1 MYSVC
6 AKNIFRNQPEC
17 EAEGHF
23 RGIFSDLTKVQNAN
37 IMEYFTSLVQFSL
50 EFSRMGLWLKGFLQ
64 DYPTA
69 VALSSPS
76 PCTYTNTN
84 LHCRQCEKHV
94 YVMYKCAC
102 THVFNN
108 KNLHRNKFYMGW
120 RQVFTTSSS
129 LPKYINNINHITQN
143 IHINFNKKKRSKTEL
158 CQISLY

>member
-1 MYSVC
+1 MWGYYLIMYSVC

-50 EFSRMGLWLKGFLQ
+50 EFSRMGLWLKGFLH
-64 DYPTA
+64 DCPTA
-69 VALSSPS
+69 VALSSPP

-94 YVMYKCAC
+94 YVCISQGNSTARKDNYGSLQFLHILVYYIGSRWLLRQKCI
-102 THVFNN
+102 FL
-108 KNLHRNKFYMGW
+108 KGLM
-120 RQVFTTSSS
+120 FT
-129 LPKYINNINHITQN
+129 I
-143 IHINFNKKKRSKTEL
+143 
-158 CQISLY
+158 